1 MNIDPVMTIKGQE
14 SIIEFLFFTFQVV
27 KALID
32 NGCNVDIIDN
42 EGLTAAELAEKCN
55 HLSCAALI
63 RGEVC

>member
-1 MNIDPVMTIKGQE
+1 MNIDPVIIKGRNQ
-14 SIIEFLFFTFQVV
+14 SLSFFFTFQVV

-32 NGCNVDIIDN
+32 NSCNVDITDN

-55 HLSCAALI
+55 HFSCAALI